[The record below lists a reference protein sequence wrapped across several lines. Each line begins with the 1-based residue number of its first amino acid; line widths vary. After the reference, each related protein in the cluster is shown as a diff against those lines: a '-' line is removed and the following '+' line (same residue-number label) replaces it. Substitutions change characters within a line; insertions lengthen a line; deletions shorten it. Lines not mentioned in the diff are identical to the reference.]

1 MKDLSDYR
9 KSYDRD
15 ALLETN
21 VPTSPFSLFENWFQL
36 ADAHANIEE
45 ANAMTLTTVGE
56 DNTPLARVVLL
67 KKITQKGFRFFSNY
81 QSQKG
86 RAIAHNPNV
95 CLSFFWAPLERQ
107 VIVKGHCELLSPEE
121 SEAYFKSRPE
131 GSQIGAIVSPQSQVI
146 PNREFLEDRLSEF
159 DQINLQKPEYWGGY
173 EVIPYS
179 FEFWQGRQNRLHD
192 RLRYSK
198 SEEDHWT
205 IERLAP

>member
-107 VIVKGHCELLSPEE
+107 VIVKGHCELLDPEE

-159 DQINLQKPEYWGGY
+159 DQINLQKPNYWGGY
-173 EVIPYS
+173 EVIPSS

>member
-67 KKITQKGFRFFSNY
+67 KKISQKGFRFFSNY

-107 VIVKGHCELLSPEE
+107 VIVKGHCEHLDPEE
-121 SEAYFKSRPE
+121 SEEYFKSRPE

-159 DQINLQKPEYWGGY
+159 DQINLQKPDYWGGY
-173 EVIPYS
+173 EVIPSS

>member
-159 DQINLQKPEYWGGY
+159 DQINLQKPDYWGGY
-173 EVIPYS
+173 EVIPSS

-198 SEEDHWT
+198 SEKDHWT

>member
-21 VPTSPFSLFENWFQL
+21 VPISPFSLFENWFQL

-107 VIVKGHCELLSPEE
+107 VIVKGHCELLSPKE

-159 DQINLQKPEYWGGY
+159 DQINLQKPDYWGGY
-173 EVIPYS
+173 EVIPSS

>member
-159 DQINLQKPEYWGGY
+159 DQINLQKPDYWGGY
-173 EVIPYS
+173 DVIPFS

>member
-81 QSQKG
+81 KSQKG
-86 RAIAHNPNV
+86 RAIASNPNV

-159 DQINLQKPEYWGGY
+159 DQINLQKPDYWGGY
-173 EVIPYS
+173 EVIPSS

-198 SEEDHWT
+198 SEEDYWT

>member
-107 VIVKGHCELLSPEE
+107 VIVKGHCELLDTEE

-159 DQINLQKPEYWGGY
+159 DQINLQKPNYWGGY
-173 EVIPYS
+173 EVIPSS

>member
-21 VPTSPFSLFENWFQL
+21 VPISPFSLFENWFQL

-45 ANAMTLTTVGE
+45 ANAMTLTTVAE

-173 EVIPYS
+173 EVIPSS

>member
-21 VPTSPFSLFENWFQL
+21 VPISPFSLFENWFQL

-107 VIVKGHCELLSPEE
+107 VIVKGHCELLSPKE

-173 EVIPYS
+173 EVIPSS

>member
-21 VPTSPFSLFENWFQL
+21 VPISPFSLFENWFQL

-159 DQINLQKPEYWGGY
+159 DQINLQKPDYWGGY
-173 EVIPYS
+173 DVIPSS

>member
-21 VPTSPFSLFENWFQL
+21 VPISPFSLFENWFQL

-107 VIVKGHCELLSPEE
+107 VIVKGHCELLSPGE

-159 DQINLQKPEYWGGY
+159 DQINLQKPDYWGGY
-173 EVIPYS
+173 EVIPSS

>member
-9 KSYDRD
+9 KSYDQD

-21 VPTSPFSLFENWFQL
+21 VPTSPFSLFEYWFQL
-36 ADAHANIEE
+36 ADAHTNIEE

-107 VIVKGHCELLSPEE
+107 VIVKGHCELLSPEA
-121 SEAYFKSRPE
+121 SEAYFKSRPY

-159 DQINLQKPEYWGGY
+159 DQINLQKPDYWGGY
-173 EVIPYS
+173 EVIPSS

-198 SEEDHWT
+198 SEDDDWT

>member
-107 VIVKGHCELLSPEE
+107 VIVKGHCEPLNPEE

-159 DQINLQKPEYWGGY
+159 DQINLQKPDYWGGY
-173 EVIPYS
+173 EVIPSS

-198 SEEDHWT
+198 SEEDQWT

>member
-21 VPTSPFSLFENWFQL
+21 VPINPFLLFENWFQL
-36 ADAHANIEE
+36 ADAHSNIEE
-45 ANAMTLTTVGE
+45 ANAMTLTTVSE

-67 KKITQKGFRFFSNY
+67 KQITQKGFRFFSNY

-86 RAIAHNPNV
+86 QAIANNPNV

-107 VIVKGHCELLSPEE
+107 IIIKGQCEPLSSGD
-121 SEAYFKSRPE
+121 SEIYFKSRPE
-131 GSQIGAIVSPQSQVI
+131 GSQIGAIISPQSQVI
-146 PNREFLEDRLSEF
+146 PDREFLEQRLSDF
-159 DQINLQKPEYWGGY
+159 DQINLQKPDYWGGY
-173 EVIPYS
+173 EVFPSS

-198 SEEDHWT
+198 SGQREWVID
-205 IERLAP
+205 RLAP

>member
-21 VPTSPFSLFENWFQL
+21 VPINPFLLFENWFQL

-45 ANAMTLTTVGE
+45 ANAMTLTTVGK

-86 RAIAHNPNV
+86 QAIANNPNV
-95 CLSFFWAPLERQ
+95 CISFFWAPLERQ
-107 VIVKGHCELLSPEE
+107 VIIKGHCEPLSSRE
-121 SEAYFKSRPE
+121 SENYFKSRPQ
-131 GSQIGAIVSPQSQVI
+131 GSQIGAIISPQSQVI
-146 PNREFLEDRLSEF
+146 PDREFLEQRLSDF
-159 DQINLQKPEYWGGY
+159 DQINLQKPDYWGGY
-173 EVIPYS
+173 EVLPSS

-198 SEEDHWT
+198 SGQGEWI

>member
-21 VPTSPFSLFENWFQL
+21 VPINPFLLFENWFQL
-36 ADAHANIEE
+36 ADAHSNIEE
-45 ANAMTLTTVGE
+45 ANAMTLTTVE
-56 DNTPLARVVLL
+56 KDNTPLARVVLL

-86 RAIAHNPNV
+86 QAIANNPNV
-95 CLSFFWAPLERQ
+95 CLSFFWAPIERQ
-107 VIVKGHCELLSPEE
+107 VIIKGLCEPLNSGD
-121 SEAYFKSRPE
+121 SENYFKSRPE
-131 GSQIGAIVSPQSQVI
+131 GSQIGAIISPQSQVI
-146 PNREFLEDRLSEF
+146 SNREFLEQRLSNF
-159 DQINLQKPEYWGGY
+159 DQINLQKPDYWGGY
-173 EVIPYS
+173 EVFPSS

-198 SEEDHWT
+198 SAQEEWL

>member
-67 KKITQKGFRFFSNY
+67 KKSLKRDFDFSAITK
-81 QSQKG
+81 
-86 RAIAHNPNV
+86 
-95 CLSFFWAPLERQ
+95 
-107 VIVKGHCELLSPEE
+107 VKKEELLLIIRT
-121 SEAYFKSRPE
+121 FVCHFF
-131 GSQIGAIVSPQSQVI
+131 G
-146 PNREFLEDRLSEF
+146 LL
-159 DQINLQKPEYWGGY
+159 
-173 EVIPYS
+173 
-179 FEFWQGRQNRLHD
+179 
-192 RLRYSK
+192 
-198 SEEDHWT
+198 
-205 IERLAP
+205 

>member
-21 VPTSPFSLFENWFQL
+21 VPINPFLLFENWFQL

-45 ANAMTLTTVGE
+45 ANVMTLTTVGE

-86 RAIAHNPNV
+86 QAIANNPNV
-95 CLSFFWAPLERQ
+95 CISFFWAPLERQ
-107 VIVKGHCELLSPEE
+107 VIIKGHCETLSSGE
-121 SEAYFKSRPE
+121 SENYFKSRPQ
-131 GSQIGAIVSPQSQVI
+131 GSQIGAIISPQSQVI
-146 PNREFLEDRLSEF
+146 PDREFLEQRLSDF
-159 DQINLQKPEYWGGY
+159 DQINLQKPDYWGGY
-173 EVIPYS
+173 EVLPSS

-198 SEEDHWT
+198 SGQGEWI

>member
-21 VPTSPFSLFENWFQL
+21 VPISPFSLFENWFQL

-173 EVIPYS
+173 EVIPSS

>member
-121 SEAYFKSRPE
+121 SEAYFKSRPH

-159 DQINLQKPEYWGGY
+159 DQINLQKPDYWGGY
-173 EVIPYS
+173 DVIPSS

>member
-1 MKDLSDYR
+1 M
-9 KSYDRD
+9 
-15 ALLETN
+15 
-21 VPTSPFSLFENWFQL
+21 
-36 ADAHANIEE
+36 
-45 ANAMTLTTVGE
+45 
-56 DNTPLARVVLL
+56 VLL

-107 VIVKGHCELLSPEE
+107 VIVKGHCELLSPEA
-121 SEAYFKSRPE
+121 SEAYFKSRPY
-131 GSQIGAIVSPQSQVI
+131 GSQIGAIVSPPSQVI

-159 DQINLQKPEYWGGY
+159 DQINLQKPDYWGGY
-173 EVIPYS
+173 EVIPSS

-198 SEEDHWT
+198 SEDDDWT

>member
-159 DQINLQKPEYWGGY
+159 DQINLQKPDYWGGY
-173 EVIPYS
+173 DVIPSS

>member
-21 VPTSPFSLFENWFQL
+21 VPISPFSLFENWFQL

-45 ANAMTLTTVGE
+45 ANAMTLTTVAE

-107 VIVKGHCELLSPEE
+107 VIVKGHCELLSPKE

-173 EVIPYS
+173 EVIPSS

>member
-121 SEAYFKSRPE
+121 SEAYFRSRPE

-159 DQINLQKPEYWGGY
+159 DQINLQKPDYWGGY
-173 EVIPYS
+173 EVIPSS

>member
-9 KSYDRD
+9 KSYNRD

-107 VIVKGHCELLSPEE
+107 VIVKGHCDLLSPEE

-159 DQINLQKPEYWGGY
+159 DQINLQKPDYWGGY
-173 EVIPYS
+173 DVIPSS

>member
-1 MKDLSDYR
+1 M
-9 KSYDRD
+9 
-15 ALLETN
+15 
-21 VPTSPFSLFENWFQL
+21 
-36 ADAHANIEE
+36 
-45 ANAMTLTTVGE
+45 
-56 DNTPLARVVLL
+56 VLL

-107 VIVKGHCELLSPEE
+107 VIVKGHCELLSPEA
-121 SEAYFKSRPE
+121 SEAYFKSRPY

-159 DQINLQKPEYWGGY
+159 DQINLQKPDYWGGY
-173 EVIPYS
+173 EVIPSS

-198 SEEDHWT
+198 SEDDDWT
-205 IERLAP
+205 IERLGP